1 MKRSKHILG
10 IDDPALTAAMDE
22 TGNRAD
28 SSKSAA
34 REDSMAKG
42 NCVFARVIRE
52 RRRQLD
58 LTQREVARR
67 IRTSTPYVG
76 HLESGKRHPSE
87 KILTRLA
94 DVLGI
99 EPRELFFLANP
110 NTKVLLDQEE
120 HTPVQASSAWEDFRS
135 DESIHRLH
143 RISAREMYMLSQV
156 ALMGQVR
163 TSRDFI
169 YILNTVRQSL
179 AS

>member
-1 MKRSKHILG
+1 MATGTRAFSKI
-10 IDDPALTAAMDE
+10 
-22 TGNRAD
+22 
-28 SSKSAA
+28 
-34 REDSMAKG
+34 
-42 NCVFARVIRE
+42 IRE

-67 IRTSTPYVG
+67 IKTSTPYVG

-87 KILTRLA
+87 KILSRLA
-94 DVLGI
+94 EVLRI
-99 EPRELFFLANP
+99 DRRELFFLANP
-110 NTKVLLDQEE
+110 DTKVLLDKEQP
-120 HTPVQASSAWEDFRS
+120 PVQESSAWEEFRKDTS
-135 DESIHRLH
+135 MHRLH
-143 RISAREMYMLSQV
+143 RITAREMYMLSQV

>member
-1 MKRSKHILG
+1 MATGTRAFSKI
-10 IDDPALTAAMDE
+10 
-22 TGNRAD
+22 
-28 SSKSAA
+28 
-34 REDSMAKG
+34 
-42 NCVFARVIRE
+42 IRE

-58 LTQREVARR
+58 LTQREVAKL

-87 KILTRLA
+87 KILSRLA
-94 DVLGI
+94 EVLRI
-99 EPRELFFLANP
+99 DRRELFFLANP
-110 NTKVLLDQEE
+110 DTKVLLDEE
-120 HTPVQASSAWEDFRS
+120 PAPVQESSAWEEFRS
-135 DESIHRLH
+135 DTSMHRLH
-143 RISAREMYMLSQV
+143 RITAREMYMLSQV